1 MTEKKLSFNDKYMN
15 VQSELNAPKNQ
26 FNKFGNYAYRSC
38 EDIYNAVKPL
48 LMKYQLVLTLDD
60 ELVLIG
66 DRYYIKATA
75 RLTDAETK
83 ENVSNTSYAREEE
96 NVKGQISAQIT
107 GATSSYARKY
117 ALNGLFLIDDVKD
130 ADATNTHDKKFKNE
144 EVENGIYMSWIDEFI
159 FNHQEFKEGFFKK
172 YNLKSVDD
180 VKTLSLIKVDEIIT
194 GMKKILTK
202 EQSEKAKEEKTGV
215 YSEKETF

>member
-83 ENVSNTSYAREEE
+83 ESVSNTSYAREEE